1 MRCASQSCVSVSCF
15 FFFFK
20 QKTAYEMRISDWS
33 SDVCSSDLHGSRPC
47 LGRGRK
53 RGDAANAFGR
63 SRGGF
68 TCKIHARSD
77 NQGRPLGFLLTG
89 GEASDYTA
97 AEPLMQIPV
106 AKPKA
111 LLADKGYD
119 GDRFRERLLIHGILP
134 IIPPRSNRKAPEHP
148 DYRRDKAR
156 NRSERMKSE
165 ARRVGKECVSTCSSL
180 WSPYH

>member
-1 MRCASQSCVSVSCF
+1 
-15 FFFFK
+15 
-20 QKTAYEMRISDWS
+20 MRISDWS
-33 SDVCSSDLHGSRPC
+33 SDVCSSDLRRLCPVPALGRTVGLGWASANAGRSGAHRRLAAQDRQQHGSRPC

-119 GDRFRERLLIHGILP
+119 GDRFRESLLIQGILP

-148 DYRRDKAR
+148 D
-156 NRSERMKSE
+156 
-165 ARRVGKECVSTCSSL
+165 
-180 WSPYH
+180 